1 MPQNIGFHLQIKQTD
16 GDNKGKI
23 SSIQIIDRQVKKIVK
38 TSKYKIENK
47 MKSKIIAQKDVK
59 AQKKRADLIL

>member
-1 MPQNIGFHLQIKQTD
+1 MPQKIGFHLPIKQTD

-38 TSKYKIENK
+38 TSKYKMKNK

-59 AQKKRADLIL
+59 AQKTADLIL